1 MNILLELTLPRTL
14 DTWVAELLAQRPRGR
29 VEGWLF
35 EGPQARRAAER
46 RLAEAG
52 VKARFFSAYKPL
64 VFHFLEEVELPGLR
78 RVTVRYPLHPKASPR
93 RFALEAY
100 PLADLLAGVDF
111 ALLPQPLPTDKPIYE
126 VELEWQ
132 DGRHRTDH
140 VFAPNHL
147 HLDPIGE
154 TLLSPT
160 AWLQDLPRECD
171 HQEVFRRI
179 VDCVQQHD
187 WPAGEPYFERLDL
200 QVELPGVRH
209 HPEDETG
216 WIDSHE
222 ALHEDLYFSLLE
234 VFQRRS
240 GRPTGDRRLQPGQ
253 IVPDVRHSDTT
264 VHLRVSTRPYPA
276 ADAASPA
283 ADTAQPARS
292 DPLAD
297 ALAPLSADAIAQA
310 FARIGGLAFEATSR
324 QGRPVRGVY
333 RAGAA
338 PAVIVSGGQ
347 HANESSGVVGALRAG
362 EWLAAQAESH
372 FALIPLENPDGH
384 ALHRELCG
392 HAPRHMHHAARYTA
406 LGDDLEYRETAP
418 LYESRARQQALALSG
433 ATLHINLHGY
443 PAHEWTRPMSGY
455 IPRGF
460 DLWTV
465 PKGFFLIVRHHAG
478 WGARARRLLE
488 QVCFAL
494 SENAALMAFN
504 ERQRASYRTHAGE
517 PGFEI
522 LHGTACT
529 VAEVNRPG
537 APITLITEF
546 PDETVY
552 GEAFRL
558 AHDTQTATVLAAVEA
573 LKSLQESAD

>member
-14 DTWVAELLAQRPRGR
+14 DTWVADLLAHRPHGT

-35 EGPQARRAAER
+35 EGSAARREAER

-64 VFHFLEEVELPGLR
+64 VFHFLEQVDMPGLK

-100 PLADLLAGVDF
+100 PLADMLPGVEF
-111 ALLPQPLPTDKPIYE
+111 ALQPQPLPTEKAIYE
-126 VELEWQ
+126 IELEWQ
-132 DGRHRTDH
+132 DGRHRSDH

-147 HLDPIGE
+147 HLDHIGE

-160 AWLQDLPRECD
+160 AWLQDLPRD
-171 HQEVFRRI
+171 SDYQEVYRRI

-187 WPAGEPYFERLDL
+187 WPADEPYFERLDL
-200 QVELPGVRH
+200 QVEMPGVQH
-209 HPEDETG
+209 HPQDETG

-253 IVPDVRHSDTT
+253 IVPDVRGSDGA
-264 VHLRVSTRPYPA
+264 VHLRVSVRPYETGA
-276 ADAASPA
+276 AVVPSNEKG
-283 ADTAQPARS
+283 S
-292 DPLAD
+292 LAD
-297 ALAPLSADAIAQA
+297 ALAPLSPERIAQA
-310 FARIGGLAFEATSR
+310 FERIDGQRFQATSR
-324 QGRPVRGVY
+324 QGRAVRGVY
-333 RAGAA
+333 HEGSD
-338 PAVIVSGGQ
+338 PAVIISGGQ
-347 HANESSGVVGALRAG
+347 HANETSGVVGVLRAT
-362 EWLAAQAESH
+362 EILAARPSSH

-384 ALHRELCG
+384 ALHRELCE

-406 LGDDLEYRETAP
+406 LGDDLEFRETAP
-418 LYESRARQQALALSG
+418 FHEREARHQALALSG

-478 WGARARRLLE
+478 WGEKARKLLE
-488 QVCFAL
+488 QVCSTL
-494 SENAALMAFN
+494 GEIPELRAFN
-504 ERQRASYRTHAGE
+504 ERQRAAYRKHAGE
-517 PGFEI
+517 LGFEI
-522 LHGTACT
+522 IHGTACSIG
-529 VAEVNRPG
+529 EVNRPG
-537 APITLITEF
+537 APMTLITEY
-546 PDETVY
+546 PDETIY
-552 GEAFRL
+552 GEPFRQ
-558 AHDTQTATVLAAVEA
+558 AHDIQTATVLAAVDA
-573 LKSLQESAD
+573 LKTL